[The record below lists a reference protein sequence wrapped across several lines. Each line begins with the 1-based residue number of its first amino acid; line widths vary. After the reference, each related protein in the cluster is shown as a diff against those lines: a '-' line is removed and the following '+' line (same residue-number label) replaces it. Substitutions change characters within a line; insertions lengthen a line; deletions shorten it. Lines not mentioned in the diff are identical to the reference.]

1 MQTSILDIPL
11 RGDRDYMHL
20 PDIATALTSKFF
32 GENYSRLFFSKLV
45 LRSPIRSKPKL
56 ILDYEEPPVNA
67 LGECLWISTSQESV
81 RGCLV
86 ESNLEARTTPYSE
99 DPIRSSID
107 QDARENVVTCRVVD
121 GYSPIQVGVAV
132 MKLMCQQRVGTAGSR
147 FSASVLSLS
156 EALPATGTA
165 IRFTMKRMIGSR
177 HFVGLLEVDG
187 QEIGRLEMTRLGT

>member
-86 ESNLEARTTPYSE
+86 E
-99 DPIRSSID
+99 
-107 QDARENVVTCRVVD
+107 
-121 GYSPIQVGVAV
+121 
-132 MKLMCQQRVGTAGSR
+132 
-147 FSASVLSLS
+147 
-156 EALPATGTA
+156 
-165 IRFTMKRMIGSR
+165 
-177 HFVGLLEVDG
+177 
-187 QEIGRLEMTRLGT
+187 